1 MFKKISITF
10 ASKVINAFLGLLNTI
25 LITQY
30 LGTNGK
36 GITALFTTSL
46 GLCLLLCQIIG
57 GNSFVFLSSR
67 IQTSTLLFPSYI
79 WAGLVATTT
88 AFILSIIG
96 LCPSEYWI
104 ELAIV
109 SALFGMFH
117 THLYILLGNEKTI
130 IFNVLTP
137 LPQLFQLFAALFV
150 FQFLGNSNVGVYIT
164 YLYVVFGAAF
174 LVSLAALLPMIQKF
188 VLPDK
193 RIFKSIWQYGSKAQ
207 LSNILFFL
215 NSRFLFYL
223 LGYFFLKADV
233 GIYSVGVAIIESVL
247 LISNSS
253 SLMLYAKI
261 SNTKSRVKR
270 LVMVKEY
277 LKISVGITTIA
288 LLVIVA
294 LPVRFY
300 VEVFGIGFEQSHLV
314 SLCLVPGAFFM
325 SMYYVTSS
333 YFSGIGKYQYNT
345 LTVLLGLSVTL
356 IGGFVYIPTGSVATA
371 AIITSMAFTTIG
383 LINLTL
389 FIKEFRRKK

>member
-10 ASKVINAFLGLLNTI
+10 VSKVINALLGLLNTI

-30 LGTNGK
+30 LGADGK
-36 GITALFTTSL
+36 GVTALFTTSL

-57 GNSFVFLSSR
+57 GNSLVFLSSR
-67 IQTSTLLFPSYI
+67 IQASALLFSSYL
-79 WAGLVATTT
+79 WATFVATTA
-88 AFILSIIG
+88 AFILSSVG
-96 LCPSEYWI
+96 LCPHEYWI

-117 THLYILLGNEKTI
+117 THLFILLGNEKTI
-130 IFNVLTP
+130 AFNVLAP
-137 LPQLFQLFAALFV
+137 LPQLFQLFVALFV
-150 FQFLGNSNVGVYIT
+150 FQYLGNSSVDVFIT
-164 YLYVVFGAAF
+164 YLYFVFGAAF
-174 LVSLAALLPMIQKF
+174 LVSFAALMPSIQTF
-188 VLPDK
+188 SLPDK
-193 RIFKSIWQYGSKAQ
+193 YIFKIIWQYGSKAQ
-207 LSNILFFL
+207 LTNILFFL
-215 NSRFLFYL
+215 NNRLLFYL

-270 LVMVKEY
+270 LITVKEY

-288 LLVIVA
+288 LLVIVT
-294 LPVRFY
+294 LPIRFY
-300 VEVFGIGFEQSHLV
+300 ILVFGDGFEQAHLV

-333 YFSGIGKYQYNT
+333 YFSGIGKYQYNIIS
-345 LTVLLGLSVTL
+345 VLLGLIITF
-356 IGGFVYIPTGSVATA
+356 IGGVVFIPTGTIATA
-371 AIITSMAFTTIG
+371 ALVTSMAFTAIG
-383 LINLTL
+383 LLNLAL
-389 FIKEFRRKK
+389 FVKEFKRKK